1 VLFGADYAVLLLGG
15 GKYAG
20 TDAAN
25 ILRMLIVVSFLY
37 PIDRFN
43 GVTLDIILQQKV
55 NFYKVLIML
64 ATNIPVTYFGILLL
78 HNIWG
83 AAIAVP
89 FTLLAGLV
97 FGYYHLRKHI
107 NYTIGGI
114 FKTGFIESKN
124 LFYEKILPKLPFKR
138 PKIS

>member
-1 VLFGADYAVLLLGG
+1 MLL
-15 GKYAG
+15 
-20 TDAAN
+20 
-25 ILRMLIVVSFLY
+25 IISFMY

-83 AAIAVP
+83 AALAIP
-89 FTLLAGLV
+89 CTLIAGLL
-97 FGYYHLRKHI
+97 FGYHHLRKHI
-107 NYTIGGI
+107 IYTIGGI

-124 LFYEKILPKLPFKR
+124 LFYEKILPKLKGNKSEPQT
-138 PKIS
+138 